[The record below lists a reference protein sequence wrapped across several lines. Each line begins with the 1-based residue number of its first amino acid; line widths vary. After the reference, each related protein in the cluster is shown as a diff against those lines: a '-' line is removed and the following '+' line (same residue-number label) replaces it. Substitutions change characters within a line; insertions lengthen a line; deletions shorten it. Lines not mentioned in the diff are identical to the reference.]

1 MEYALGGMEMFGK
14 KKQTAVRKPSIST
27 PVSLDELKKSLA
39 NMSDAQ
45 IDIHETISG
54 IKVNLIYIKSLID
67 NERLN
72 EAIVRPLIHDRS
84 ISVNEAIFSSTKVK
98 LFTMDEATVSLLN
111 GDIILYEVI
120 TNQWWAVPLPSSLS
134 RSIESSETETILY
147 GAKDSFSEQIDQNLT
162 LIRRRLPIIELKNE
176 SFKVGSLSKTTVVLL
191 YIDGLTNPEFITNA
205 KEEINKID
213 FDFFSDSS
221 QISAF
226 MENGNNSVFPQFQQ
240 TDRPDV
246 CARAL
251 GLGQLIILV
260 NNTPFALIAPV
271 TVFDLFKSPEDYIN
285 RWVVAS
291 FLRVIRYMSFFLSIV
306 LIPLYVAL
314 TTYHFQM
321 IPLQMLFVLTE
332 SRSKLPFTP
341 FWEAFIMLVILE
353 IIKEASL
360 RMPTKSGQTLGV
372 IGGIVIGQASVE
384 AGFASKILIVLVG
397 IAAIASFLVP
407 NYMLTKANTL
417 IQFILLL
424 MASQLGIIGIVI
436 GLIGIIAHL
445 NALTSL
451 KQPYLA
457 PLAPFYLKD
466 WMDVFI
472 RGPVDK
478 EKERPEYLLP
488 LKKWRTSRRN

>member
-291 FLRVIRYMSFFLSIV
+291 FLRVIRYMSFF
-306 LIPLYVAL
+306 
-314 TTYHFQM
+314 FR
-321 IPLQMLFVLTE
+321 LF
-332 SRSKLPFTP
+332 
-341 FWEAFIMLVILE
+341 
-353 IIKEASL
+353 
-360 RMPTKSGQTLGV
+360 
-372 IGGIVIGQASVE
+372 
-384 AGFASKILIVLVG
+384 
-397 IAAIASFLVP
+397 
-407 NYMLTKANTL
+407 
-417 IQFILLL
+417 
-424 MASQLGIIGIVI
+424 
-436 GLIGIIAHL
+436 
-445 NALTSL
+445 
-451 KQPYLA
+451 
-457 PLAPFYLKD
+457 
-466 WMDVFI
+466 
-472 RGPVDK
+472 
-478 EKERPEYLLP
+478 
-488 LKKWRTSRRN
+488 